1 MKNLLDLVP
10 EVGKIL
16 DDLVS
21 TTEEKR
27 EAQLRLK
34 EIDIREVEA
43 RLGVQKEW
51 LGNKSVFVAG
61 AIPMILWMVSIVIAF
76 NCIIAPLLAPVW
88 KIPTMSL
95 PDWYAQLA
103 GTIVLGLFGKKV
115 IDGNE
120 IRFHGEVIKP
130 AKGHETDGNQP
141 EGEEEPE
148 PIAANAPAPAPKAVA
163 KKTAA
168 PAKKSAAAP
177 AAPQTA
183 APQKE
188 KYDTPQKVD
197 TRLEALAKQY
207 GANQ

>member
-1 MKNLLDLVP
+1 MKSLLDLVP

-16 DDLVS
+16 DNLIS
-21 TTEEKR
+21 TPEEKR
-27 EAQLRLK
+27 EAELRLR

-61 AIPMILWMVSIVIAF
+61 AIPTILWMVSIVIAF
-76 NCIIAPLLAPVW
+76 NCIIAPLLSPVW
-88 KIPTMSL
+88 KIPIMAL
-95 PDWYAQLA
+95 PDWYAGLA
-103 GTIVLGLFGKKV
+103 GTIVLGLFGKKT

-120 IRFHGEVIKP
+120 FRLHGEVIKP
-130 AKGHETDGNQP
+130 AKGREVDEQT
-141 EGEEEPE
+141 EPE
-148 PIAANAPAPAPKAVA
+148 EIEPEIITPIAPAIAPKPVA
-163 KKTAA
+163 KKAAA

-183 APQKE
+183 APEKD
-188 KYDTPQKVD
+188 KYDTPEKVD

-207 GANQ
+207 GAKQ